1 MAEEEYKGTS
11 LEKGRGEEEFFEV
24 EELIKETLEESKRME
39 KKEPSPLPEAPP
51 APPRVEEF
59 KATKISIPAREKEEK
74 APPLP
79 AAAAKPKA
87 EQPSGYEATFKE
99 YKAGDIVKGTV
110 LKIDPGAVL
119 VDIKY
124 KADGLI
130 LPEELSDKSVSS
142 PEEVVKIGDVIDVYI
157 ENLENK
163 EGYVVLSK
171 KRADYENR
179 WRTAFEAYRNK
190 KVLEGKVVQVLKG
203 GLVLDCEGIR
213 GFIPASQVLKKTGE
227 SLETF
232 KDQVLPVKVIEINRR
247 QGKIV
252 LSHKLAAG
260 EKERYK
266 AEKLFDEL
274 EVGQVRHGIVSS
286 IKNFG
291 AFVDLG
297 GIEGLIH
304 LSELSWKR
312 VKHPSEVLKLGQ
324 ELDVFVLGVDK
335 ISKKVALG
343 LKELQPDPWV
353 NAGDYYKPG
362 QIVKAKILRF
372 AKFGAFAELDHGLEG
387 LIHISELSREPVQK
401 PEDAVRIGDVV
412 DVKILRVLPEEQKIG
427 LSIKEAVKQKEK
439 KEVKESAPEEEA
451 PKVTIGDIIAQKEK
465 ERAEREAE
473 EEEVEEEE
481 EEQQTPGEAT

>member
-1 MAEEEYKGTS
+1 MVEEEFKGTS
-11 LEKGRGEEEFFEV
+11 IEKEKGTDEFFEV
-24 EELIKETLEESKRME
+24 EELIKETLEESKRLE
-39 KKEPSPLPEAPP
+39 KKEPAPP
-51 APPRVEEF
+51 KPPAAPPKAEEF
-59 KATKISIPAREKEEK
+59 KATKISLPAQEKNEK
-74 APPLP
+74 APPPP

-110 LKIDPGAVL
+110 IKVDPGAVL

-130 LPEELSDKSVSS
+130 LPEELSDKSFSS
-142 PEEVVKIGDVIDVYI
+142 PEEVVKVGDVIDVYI

-171 KRADYENR
+171 KRADYERR
-179 WRTAFEAYRNK
+179 WRIAYDAYKNK

-213 GFIPASQVLKKTGE
+213 GFIPASQVLKKAKE
-227 SLETF
+227 SLDAFRDHT
-232 KDQVLPVKVIEINRR
+232 LPVKVIEINRR

-274 EVGQVRHGIVSS
+274 EVGQIRHGIVSS

-372 AKFGAFAELDHGLEG
+372 AKFGAFAELEHGLEG
-387 LIHISELSREPVQK
+387 LIHISELSREPIRT
-401 PEDAVRIGDVV
+401 PEDAAKIGDVV

-439 KEVKESAPEEEA
+439 KEVKEAAPEEET

-465 ERAEREAE
+465 ERADRDAE

-481 EEQQTPGEAT
+481 SEQQTPGEAT